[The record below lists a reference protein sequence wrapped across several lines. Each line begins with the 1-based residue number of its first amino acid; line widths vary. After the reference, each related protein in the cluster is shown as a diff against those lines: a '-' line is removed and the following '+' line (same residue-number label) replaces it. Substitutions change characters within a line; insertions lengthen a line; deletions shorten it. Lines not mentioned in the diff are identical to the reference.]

1 MATKTGPNRTSR
13 ASLNRERVFSAAMAI
28 ADKDGIEAVT
38 MRRLGEELGVEAM
51 SLYHHVQDKDEILAG
66 MTDAFVREI
75 DEPTGALDWKAKIR
89 ARAMTA
95 RRLARRHRWAPHL
108 LASPRQLSLTALHY
122 QEWVLAR
129 LLEGG
134 LSNQLAHSAMHIVG
148 SRTLG
153 FSQELSGVGDDAPET
168 AGKILKSI
176 DLAEF
181 PVIAQA
187 IKGVHH
193 DEDAEFAFGL
203 DLILDGLE
211 RARDAEASPRRRR
224 ARR

>member
-1 MATKTGPNRTSR
+1 MD
-13 ASLNRERVFSAAMAI
+13 I

-51 SLYHHVQDKDEILAG
+51 SLYHHVKDKDEILAG
-66 MTDAFVREI
+66 MTDVFVREI
-75 DEPTGALDWKAKIR
+75 EEPADTPSRANWKAAIR
-89 ARAMTA
+89 TRALAARA
-95 RRLARRHRWAPHL
+95 LAKRHRWAPRL
-108 LASPRQLSLTALHY
+108 LASPRHLSLTGLHY

-129 LLEGG
+129 LLDGG
-134 LSNQLAHSAMHIVG
+134 LSNQLAHSAMHIIG

-153 FSQELSGVGDDAPET
+153 FSQELGGVGDDAPET
-168 AGKILKSI
+168 AKNILRSI

-181 PVIAQA
+181 PVIARA

-193 DEDAEFAFGL
+193 DEDAEFAYGL

-211 RARDAEASPRRRR
+211 RARDAEAAPRRSRTR
-224 ARR
+224 H